1 MCLRLPQVTR
11 FTDLAEYAMAEKAKQ
26 QSKISDT
33 PDSPATPSAVAEIK
47 RAPPAPL
54 KTSPPVATPPAPL
67 SRLRSFDAPSGQQ
80 RGLMQRFLASKGQIM
95 FGAPQTAA
103 AFVTDSPAPFSP
115 STAFAAPP
123 TFSPPARFEVR
134 VCPVI

>member
-1 MCLRLPQVTR
+1 MQVTR

-26 QSKISDT
+26 QLKIAEA
-33 PDSPATPSAVAEIK
+33 PAADPSAPAPAVAEIK

-54 KTSPPVATPPAPL
+54 KISPVAAPPPPL

-95 FGAPQTAA
+95 FGAVQSA
-103 AFVTDSPAPFSP
+103 AFVTVVDAPAPFSP
-115 STAFAAPP
+115 P
-123 TFSPPARFEVR
+123 TTTPFLPPARFEVR
-134 VCPVI
+134 SPPLP